1 MKKYLWSVHL
11 TAGSLSLFESILTV
25 QDFSRLGR
33 LLAIFSV
40 AALIGLISIYVAERI
55 AEKK

>member
-11 TAGSLSLFESILTV
+11 VAGALALIESSFIV
-25 QDFSRLGR
+25 QEFLRMGR

-40 AALIGLISIYVAERI
+40 AALIGLIAIYVAERL

>member
-11 TAGSLSLFESILTV
+11 IAGALALFESILTV
-25 QDFSRLGR
+25 QDFSRIGR
-33 LLAIFSV
+33 LLSIFSV
-40 AALIGLISIYVAERI
+40 TALVGLISIYVAERI

>member
-1 MKKYLWSVHL
+1 MKKYLWTVHL
-11 TAGSLSLFESILTV
+11 TAGSLALFESILTV